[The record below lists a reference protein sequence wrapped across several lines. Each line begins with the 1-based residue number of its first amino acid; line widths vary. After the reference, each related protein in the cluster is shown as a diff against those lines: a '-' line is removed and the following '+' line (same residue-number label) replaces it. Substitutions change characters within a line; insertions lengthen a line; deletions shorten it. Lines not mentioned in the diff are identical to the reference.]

1 VKNTA
6 QSAFAQNLSPVPGP
20 DDFALLIDR
29 GFCGIHVDTR
39 GMSDQLAQRT
49 TTELEAL
56 LGKPVATGMDNE
68 WQMYSLRQGQ

>member
-1 VKNTA
+1 
-6 QSAFAQNLSPVPGP
+6 
-20 DDFALLIDR
+20 
-29 GFCGIHVDTR
+29 
-39 GMSDQLAQRT
+39 MSHQLAQRT